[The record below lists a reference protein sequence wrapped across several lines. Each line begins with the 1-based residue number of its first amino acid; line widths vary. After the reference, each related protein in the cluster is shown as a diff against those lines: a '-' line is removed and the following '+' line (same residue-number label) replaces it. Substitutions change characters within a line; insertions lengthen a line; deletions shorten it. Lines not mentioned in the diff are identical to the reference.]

1 MLHRG
6 LSLNE
11 LYCWVLCLGSDG
23 GGDYRYDDG
32 DDVDGGDVD
41 GDDGNDGEKVKILSD
56 QRGCFEHFTEN

>member
-6 LSLNE
+6 LALNE

-32 DDVDGGDVD
+32 DVVD
-41 GDDGNDGEKVKILSD
+41 GDGDGDDGEKVKILSD

>member
-11 LYCWVLCLGSDG
+11 LYCWALCLGSDG
-23 GGDYRYDDG
+23 GGDYCYDDG
-32 DDVDGGDVD
+32 DGDGGDVD
-41 GDDGNDGEKVKILSD
+41 GDGDDSEKVKILSD

>member
-32 DDVDGGDVD
+32 DVVD
-41 GDDGNDGEKVKILSD
+41 GDGDGDDGEKVKILSD

>member
-6 LSLNE
+6 LALNE

-32 DDVDGGDVD
+32 DVVDGDVD
-41 GDDGNDGEKVKILSD
+41 DGEKVKILSD